1 MRNMKHWF
9 SPSVLCLAVPALVA
23 ALGCATEARD
33 DKKVIIIGIDGMD
46 PRLLE
51 QFIAE
56 DRMPNFERLAAD
68 GDFTPLQT
76 SMPPLSP
83 VAWSTF
89 ITGMDPGGH
98 GTYDFLHRDPDTY
111 APVESIYRVVPP
123 GRSVELGSWV
133 IPLSGGG
140 YELLRKGRAGSIGQC
155 NSGRSVSAGVAYP
168 SVLRGRE
175 LRRCAMV
182 LRSACV

>member
-1 MRNMKHWF
+1 MKNMKNRV
-9 SPSVLCLAVPALVA
+9 SSSVLFLAGLAGLAVPAIVA
-23 ALGCATEARD
+23 GLGCATEASD

-68 GDFTPLQT
+68 GDFKPLQT

-111 APVESIYRVVPP
+111 APVESIYRVVTP
-123 GRSVELGSWV
+123 GRSFELGSWV
-133 IPLSGGG
+133 IPFSGGIRTPEEG
-140 YELLRKGRAGSIGQC
+140 TSLLGA
-155 NSGRSVSAGVAYP
+155 A
-168 SVLRGRE
+168 
-175 LRRCAMV
+175 
-182 LRSACV
+182 

>member
-123 GRSVELGSWV
+123 GRSVELGSWGD
-133 IPLSGGG
+133 S
-140 YELLRKGRAGSIGQC
+140 S
-155 NSGRSVSAGVAYP
+155 
-168 SVLRGRE
+168 LRGWIRAPE
-175 LRRCAMV
+175 EGTSLLGAAGRRRRPDNDFPDAGQFP
-182 LRSACV
+182 AG